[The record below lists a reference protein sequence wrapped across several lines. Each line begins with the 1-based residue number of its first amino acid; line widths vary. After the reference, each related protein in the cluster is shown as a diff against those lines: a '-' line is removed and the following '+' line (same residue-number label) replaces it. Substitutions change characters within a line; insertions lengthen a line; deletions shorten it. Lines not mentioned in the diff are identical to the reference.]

1 MSYWSLAPL
10 SSLGVNYHAFHSIAC
25 FSLTCRRP
33 TTFAQSKSNHSGHWF
48 LLKSMAAVV
57 TLRDAIRYALKREM
71 GIQEGPGGKKEGH
84 GERGTEGGRR
94 ELLNKEG
101 RQK

>member
-1 MSYWSLAPL
+1 
-10 SSLGVNYHAFHSIAC
+10 
-25 FSLTCRRP
+25 
-33 TTFAQSKSNHSGHWF
+33 
-48 LLKSMAAVV
+48 MAAVV